1 LIKGLVVVRW
11 DDRIGTVIEA
21 SYPPKI
27 HEITPDVTMKIY
39 GTHTLG
45 KDVPTPDFVVAKVEN
60 LNIASFYGGLSIQHF
75 VLLLLDPT
83 EKSELYEDPLM
94 EIAFKIFEKIE
105 GKKYKEN
112 LEELFEYLKRYT
124 MMNEEQ
130 RLALFISDPNRY
142 AIIARLVDEG
152 SVTKNELEEYVKK
165 LTGRSVE
172 IDVSLAQLVK
182 FGLVST
188 EWVEGLSS
196 ECVFLTRDIFAVRK
210 PAMNIVEKAKKDLL
224 PKEIATQYLSEVKDF
239 FSDYAMKIGGSL
251 DWIDQ
256 DAPLVLWAIKDVTV
270 SDIVSALRND
280 VIKVDDLVRQIKV
293 PAKEISKALSAL
305 LSAEFVTVL
314 QDSKGVD
321 YALLKT
327 DPRILSTFPDYI
339 VNSIVENYGSGLIP
353 AAQAT
358 RYLNIL
364 KDSYPKGK

>member
-27 HEITPDVTMKIY
+27 HEITPDITMKIY

-75 VLLLLDPT
+75 VLLLLDPS

-94 EIAFKIFEKIE
+94 EISFKIFEKIE

-130 RLALFISDPNRY
+130 RLALFISDPSRY

-152 SVTKNELEEYVKK
+152 SVTKNELEDYVKK
-165 LTGRSVE
+165 LIGHSVE

-196 ECVFLTRDIFAVRK
+196 ECVFLLRDIFPLRK
-210 PAMNIVEKAKKDLL
+210 PAMNIVEKAKKDLI
-224 PKEIATQYLSEVKDF
+224 PKEIASQYLFEVKDF
-239 FSDYAMKIGGSL
+239 FNDYADKISGTL

-270 SDIVSALRND
+270 GDIVSLLRND
-280 VIKVDDLVRQIKV
+280 VVKVDDLVKQIKA
-293 PAKEISKALSAL
+293 PPKEISKALSAL
-305 LSAEFVTVL
+305 LNAEFVTVL

-327 DPRILSTFPDYI
+327 EPRILSTFPDYI
-339 VNSIVENYGSGLIP
+339 VGSIVENYNNKLVP
-353 AAQAT
+353 VAQAT
-358 RYLNIL
+358 RYLSVL
-364 KDSYPKGK
+364 KDNYPKGG